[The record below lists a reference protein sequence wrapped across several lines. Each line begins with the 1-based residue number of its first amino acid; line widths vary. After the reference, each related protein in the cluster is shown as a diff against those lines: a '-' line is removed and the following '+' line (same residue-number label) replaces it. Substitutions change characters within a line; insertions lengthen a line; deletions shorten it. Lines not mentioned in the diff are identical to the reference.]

1 MKLSDQLSQLLSALP
16 TDTGFPP
23 MGYEAAEDAKERL
36 WPLCREIHDL
46 HWQFIQKRGD
56 ATPAEAKSHMEMEQ
70 DLGPRTLKSPD
81 AFLTAARRLE
91 NYAELNQR
99 SSGGKKGA
107 KTRKERSAIKAK
119 ICCDLWSRLRGAYD
133 DNRSSIYIELTEQWE
148 DLLDNYD
155 FICDCPTYETFCG
168 YLREYISKSV
178 QP

>member
-1 MKLSDQLSQLLSALP
+1 MKLSDQLTQLLSALP

-23 MGYEAAEDAKERL
+23 MGYEAAEDAKEKL

-46 HWQFIQKRGD
+46 HWQYIQGKDD

-70 DLGPRTLKSPD
+70 DLGPKTLNSPE

-91 NYAELNQR
+91 MSAESGQR
-99 SSGGKKGA
+99 SIGGKRGA
-107 KTRKERSAIKAK
+107 KTRKERSVIKAQ
-119 ICCDLWSRLRGAYD
+119 ICWSLWCQRRGEYD
-133 DNRSSIYIELTEQWE
+133 DKRKSVYYELTEQWE

-155 FICDCPTYETFCG
+155 FICDCPTYETFCD
-168 YLREYISKSV
+168 YLKKYPENSV

>member
-46 HWQFIQKRGD
+46 HWQFIQKKGD

-107 KTRKERSAIKAK
+107 KTRKEQSAIKAQ
-119 ICCDLWSRLRGAYD
+119 ICWEFWCRRRGEYD
-133 DNRSSIYIELTEQWE
+133 HKRNSVHYELSEQWE